1 MLFLAGRPALTFAL
15 WLLSPRWTLFFL
27 LAVLTELGFGLSV
40 AAGLDK
46 HCRCGYTSS
55 QLPEG
60 FREGRGCPRGK
71 QHVLSCS
78 EVFLSQGLLKKTK
91 AIKINLCGSMDSCVC
106 SESHLP

>member
-46 HCRCGYTSS
+46 HYRCGFTSS

-60 FREGRGCPRGK
+60 FREGRGCPREK

-78 EVFLSQGLLKKTK
+78 EVFLSHGLLKKNK
-91 AIKINLCGSMDSCVC
+91 NKINLCGSMDSCVC

>member
-46 HCRCGYTSS
+46 H
-55 QLPEG
+55 
-60 FREGRGCPRGK
+60 
-71 QHVLSCS
+71 
-78 EVFLSQGLLKKTK
+78 
-91 AIKINLCGSMDSCVC
+91 
-106 SESHLP
+106 